1 MRATTPIFVIILFL
15 FLGLSL
21 TAQQPSYTYKKGDY
35 SGVGKWY
42 MGREIAHV
50 MGYQGMSWLERSQR
64 EEEENSALL
73 LKNMRIRPEDDI
85 ADIGAGSGYHVFQ
98 MAEMAIDGTIYAVD
112 IQEEM
117 LLAMK
122 KKIATKGVS
131 NVKLVKGDEKTV
143 NLEDNSVDKVLI
155 VDVYH
160 EMSDPVSMMRS
171 IKKALRPRGQLYL
184 IEYRAEDP
192 DVPIKR
198 LHKMSEKQAIKEMA
212 TFGFRLKENITNL
225 PWQHCMVF
233 VKGL

>member
-1 MRATTPIFVIILFL
+1 MKTKTFIALLFTAFSFVLGAQETT
-15 FLGLSL
+15 
-21 TAQQPSYTYKKGDY
+21 YTFKKGDY
-35 SGVGKWY
+35 SGIGKWY

-122 KKIATKGVS
+122 KKMETNAVN
-131 NVKLVKGDEKTV
+131 NVKLVRGDEKTV
-143 NLEDNSVDKVLI
+143 NLEENSVDKILI

-160 EMSDPVSMMRS
+160 EMSDPVAMMRS

-192 DVPIKR
+192 EVPIKR
-198 LHKMSEKQAIKEMA
+198 LHKMTEEQAVKEMA
-212 TFGFRLKENITNL
+212 TFGFRLKENINNL

-233 VKGL
+233 VKGI